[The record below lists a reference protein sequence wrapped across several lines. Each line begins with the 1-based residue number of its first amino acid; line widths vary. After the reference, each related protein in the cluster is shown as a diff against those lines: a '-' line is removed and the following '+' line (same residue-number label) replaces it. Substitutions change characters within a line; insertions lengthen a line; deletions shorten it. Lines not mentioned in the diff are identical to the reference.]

1 MLQRGRTGKLPTP
14 RWKKWGWWFTP
25 LSVFTLGACTY
36 WGTQHIQSQLQAKAP
51 QILGSAGID
60 PTGLKFE
67 TRYRDIEVSGIL
79 PKGSNA
85 TEIREVLASYKG
97 PDGQAF
103 RNASV
108 TAITSDT
115 IQSEKIQILDTQTE
129 LRASPQSATSDIS
142 VQVTTNDGGIAL
154 QGTVPTLSHAET
166 LLSAT
171 KLSYREDQ
179 IINNLR
185 AAEQPASIA
194 DADKY
199 INDLASILSNMRG
212 HIKGAQ
218 INLDNE
224 ILSGDIYTT
233 STADQRLVQAIIPG
247 DANSVEVLVRP
258 GQEEIIFTEFVPEVP
273 AEVAEILFAETPTSE
288 PQFDSQDIA
297 GTGNQVDNLQIA
309 LVDLQFEIRE
319 NVVFNSASDVLKES
333 AYPTLDKV
341 ANALN
346 LYPATEVEIAGHTD
360 SDSSTAYNLELSEK
374 RAAAVARYLS
384 SKGVEAIRMRSIGYG
399 ESHPITT
406 NDTEDGRAQNR
417 RVEFWAY

>member
-1 MLQRGRTGKLPTP
+1 
-14 RWKKWGWWFTP
+14 
-25 LSVFTLGACTY
+25 
-36 WGTQHIQSQLQAKAP
+36 
-51 QILGSAGID
+51 
-60 PTGLKFE
+60 
-67 TRYRDIEVSGIL
+67 
-79 PKGSNA
+79 
-85 TEIREVLASYKG
+85 
-97 PDGQAF
+97 
-103 RNASV
+103 
-108 TAITSDT
+108 
-115 IQSEKIQILDTQTE
+115 
-129 LRASPQSATSDIS
+129 
-142 VQVTTNDGGIAL
+142 
-154 QGTVPTLSHAET
+154 
-166 LLSAT
+166 
-171 KLSYREDQ
+171 
-179 IINNLR
+179 
-185 AAEQPASIA
+185 
-194 DADKY
+194 
-199 INDLASILSNMRG
+199 MRG

-360 SDSSTAYNLELSEK
+360 SDSSTAYNLELSER
-374 RAAAVARYLS
+374 RAAVVARYLS